1 MNKPKTIDELID
13 KNAPFAIMPG
23 VKLDELKEGLII
35 DYKGQK
41 ELILDNGSLDTYDV
55 KTIKTL
61 TRVDENQIYIFERW
75 YCHYNEETGSFRYY
89 PEIKRITKGGR
100 EFEVYDKK
108 LKNAGL

>member
-1 MNKPKTIDELID
+1 MNKPKTIDELIE
-13 KNAPFAIMPG
+13 KNALFAIMPG

-35 DYKGQK
+35 NYKGPM
-41 ELILDNGSLDTYDV
+41 ELILDNGSLDKHGV

-61 TRVDENQIYIFERW
+61 TRADENQICIFERW
-75 YCHYNEETGSFRYY
+75 YCHYNEETGRFRYY

-100 EFEVYDKK
+100 EFEDYDKK